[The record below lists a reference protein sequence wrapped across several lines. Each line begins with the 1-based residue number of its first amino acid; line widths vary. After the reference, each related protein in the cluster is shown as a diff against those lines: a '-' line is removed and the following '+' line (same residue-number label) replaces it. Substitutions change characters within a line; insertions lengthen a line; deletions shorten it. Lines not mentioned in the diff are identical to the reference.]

1 MSPAL
6 PAPPSSDTIR
16 RALAEFKVPVNDAQ
30 IVQIQRYIALL
41 LKWNEAMNLTAI
53 HDPLEI
59 LYRHFCESMFGSGL
73 IPVGHGR
80 LADVGSGGGF
90 PGLPLKIA
98 CPELEVCL
106 IDSNVKKATFLA
118 EVVRELALPKARVL
132 VSRYEELDEE
142 VTPLDIACSR
152 AVGEFAQF
160 LGWAASERIGARTVM
175 LWISGRDLDEVR
187 ASIDWKWQEPVP
199 IPQSLRR
206 FVLIGTRVELPAPR
220 D

>member
-1 MSPAL
+1 M
-6 PAPPSSDTIR
+6 
-16 RALAEFKVPVNDAQ
+16 
-30 IVQIQRYIALL
+30 
-41 LKWNEAMNLTAI
+41 
-53 HDPLEI
+53 
-59 LYRHFCESMFGSGL
+59 
-73 IPVGHGR
+73 
-80 LADVGSGGGF
+80 
-90 PGLPLKIA
+90 PLKIA